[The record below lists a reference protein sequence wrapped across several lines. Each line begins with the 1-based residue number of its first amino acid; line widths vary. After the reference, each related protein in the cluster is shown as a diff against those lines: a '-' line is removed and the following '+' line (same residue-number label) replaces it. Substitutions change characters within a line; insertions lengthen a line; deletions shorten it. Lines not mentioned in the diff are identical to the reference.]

1 MKISNCMESIFSKRR
16 LLMLLEVEERLTKK
30 EYTFSKEEG
39 GSEEYSSL
47 LKQIDK
53 AIIAEAINLI
63 SLK

>member
-39 GSEEYSSL
+39 RAEEYSSL
-47 LKQIDK
+47 LKQLDK

-63 SLK
+63 S

>member
-39 GSEEYSSL
+39 RAEEYSSL
-47 LKQIDK
+47 LKQLDK